1 MATEATT
8 PISDCWLSLELEPR
22 VDAARL
28 ARELVTTACTR
39 WRREELAEPAHVAV
53 TELVN
58 NAVVHA
64 GTPISVRV
72 AVRGDELFIAVRDRS
87 TEPLRPRT
95 AAPTSYGGRGL
106 MLLDAMSSRWGCSPQ
121 EDGKVVWAVLS

>member
-1 MATEATT
+1 M
-8 PISDCWLSLELEPR
+8 PDCRLSLEFEPR
-22 VDAARL
+22 ADAARL
-28 ARELVTTACTR
+28 ARELVSAACAR
-39 WRREELAEPAHVAV
+39 WHREELAESAHVAV

-64 GTPISVRV
+64 GTPVTVHV
-72 AVRGDELFIAVRDRS
+72 AVRGDELFIAVRDLS
-87 TEPLRPRT
+87 TEPLRPRK

-106 MLLDAMSSRWGCSPQ
+106 MLLDAMSSRWGCTPR

>member
-1 MATEATT
+1 M
-8 PISDCWLSLELEPR
+8 PDCRLSLEFEPR
-22 VDAARL
+22 ADAARL
-28 ARELVTTACTR
+28 ARELVSAACAR
-39 WRREELAEPAHVAV
+39 WHREELAESAHVAV

-64 GTPISVRV
+64 GTPVTVHV

-87 TEPLRPRT
+87 TEPLRPRK

-106 MLLDAMSSRWGCSPQ
+106 MLLDAMSSRWGCTPR